1 MTFSRKVTCPYCGAV
16 DRIPAEQFDETLQC
30 GSCGRA
36 IFASKPTDLTAA
48 AFTDTISTSEIPVL
62 VDFWA
67 EWCGPCRAV
76 APILEEIST
85 EYDGKIK
92 IVKLN
97 TDEEGSVA
105 MKYGISSI
113 PTMNLFVGGEV
124 VKSIVGARPK
134 PAIVRELSEYIG

>member
-1 MTFSRKVTCPYCGAV
+1 MATEKVT
-16 DRIPAEQFDETLQC
+16 
-30 GSCGRA
+30 
-36 IFASKPTDLTAA
+36 AA
-48 AFTDTISTSEIPVL
+48 NFNDVVLKSTTPVL

-85 EYDGKIK
+85 EYAGKIK

>member
-1 MTFSRKVTCPYCGAV
+1 MATEKVT
-16 DRIPAEQFDETLQC
+16 
-30 GSCGRA
+30 
-36 IFASKPTDLTAA
+36 AA
-48 AFTDTISTSEIPVL
+48 NFSDVVLKSTSPVL

-76 APILEEIST
+76 APILEEISN
-85 EYDGKIK
+85 EYAGKIK